1 MWPTW
6 TVWMCTFNLSAQEN
20 DLPQDSHLWSL
31 RHSWTIWIC
40 AFKFVALV
48 NNLSHVSHLYPN
60 FFLHVIL
67 ILENSHFNLC
77 IMINNFE
84 CLFNFWLMMNIFF
97 MLFKAYSSGIRV
109 LANVTNIFFQIF
121 MNNFYMILKIVWSGK
136 WFITPITF
144 MNFFFLMNIFNMGI

>member
-1 MWPTW
+1 
-6 TVWMCTFNLSAQEN
+6 MCHIYILIS
-20 DLPQDSHLWSL
+20 
-31 RHSWTIWIC
+31 
-40 AFKFVALV
+40 
-48 NNLSHVSHLYPN
+48 
-60 FFLHVIL
+60 IL

-77 IMINNFE
+77 IMINNFK

-109 LANVTNIFFQIF
+109 LAIVTNIFFQIF

-144 MNFFFLMNIFNMGI
+144 MNFFFLMNIFNNSSFSKLCNATLHWEFIRNFFWKFLNFSTTWMHP